1 VFLGLL
7 APFGL
12 PLWRRRK
19 AAWVRLALCLMFAV
33 GLSGCNLKSLLA
45 MTPPGTYTVTVN
57 ATSGKISHSMNL
69 TVVVQ

>member
-1 VFLGLL
+1 
-7 APFGL
+7 
-12 PLWRRRK
+12 
-19 AAWVRLALCLMFAV
+19 MFAV
-33 GLSGCNLKSLLA
+33 GLSGCNFRSLHA